1 MGNAVLSVSFCLL
14 ALLAQGCAVGNRY
27 NFTGSIPELN
37 LSGPRESAVAV
48 ATLDRRTTVV
58 TGESAPTYVG
68 MQRGGFG
75 NVFRVDTESGLPF
88 ADDVTRA
95 VSDSLARKGFSATP
109 VYVTFDKTE
118 AAAVQA
124 LLDRKSR
131 RSLFLLV
138 NRWESDTYANIGL
151 EYDLRLKVMD
161 LDRNVL
167 ANASTA
173 GKETIPGSAW
183 NPPAAAM
190 EQIPIAFKRVLET
203 LLNDPKVLDALK

>member
-1 MGNAVLSVSFCLL
+1 M
-14 ALLAQGCAVGNRY
+14 
-27 NFTGSIPELN
+27 
-37 LSGPRESAVAV
+37 
-48 ATLDRRTTVV
+48 
-58 TGESAPTYVG
+58 
-68 MQRGGFG
+68 
-75 NVFRVDTESGLPF
+75 
-88 ADDVTRA
+88 
-95 VSDSLARKGFSATP
+95 
-109 VYVTFDKTE
+109 
-118 AAAVQA
+118 QA

-167 ANASTA
+167 ASASTS

-183 NPPAAAM
+183 NPPAAAK